1 MGNRNLVFNTIPDTQ
16 QEISNLM
23 RTKLN
28 NINAKK
34 ILEMKEKRE
43 REGVTKHALS
53 SIDIYKK
60 VLV

>member
-1 MGNRNLVFNTIPDTQ
+1 
-16 QEISNLM
+16 M